1 MSTLSDT
8 VRRQEDP
15 SLSNF
20 TEASLDS
27 VLSEYHQ
34 VTSSNVE
41 QKDSPGKPDLNL
53 SSIKRTKTVV
63 LNEEVITELNS
74 CCVEVDCQAGFGLTG
89 TTYILKSTGE
99 LENTDSKLERLI

>member
-8 VRRQEDP
+8 VRRQEGP

-20 TEASLDS
+20 IEASLDS

-41 QKDSPGKPDLNL
+41 QKDSPGKSGLNL
-53 SSIKRTKTVV
+53 SSIKRTKMII

-74 CCVEVDCQAGFGLTG
+74 CWVQVDCQAGFGLTG
-89 TTYILKSTGE
+89 TAYILKSTRE
-99 LENTDSKLERLI
+99 LETIDSKLERLI